1 MSTVKIKQFKLTNDD
16 EIICEVLETDTGDNT
31 AILIRGALRVIES
44 QDFERGIRFFGFR
57 PWMSFND
64 DPKILQTINSGHI
77 IGEITPEDKLIKIYM
92 ETINEIN
99 KVQSKKK
106 KRDINVNA
114 LQDAMDNMSDEELD
128 AYLDSHMTDEIYDP
142 EVFSEDSQNSNV
154 IHFKPKN
161 TLH

>member
-1 MSTVKIKQFKLTNDD
+1 MTKIKQFKLTNDE
-16 EIICEVLETDTGDNT
+16 EIICEVLETETDDNR

-92 ETINEIN
+92 DTINESRYEDTN
-99 KVQSKKK
+99 KVFE
-106 KRDINVNA
+106 RPH
-114 LQDAMDNMSDEELD
+114 
-128 AYLDSHMTDEIYDP
+128 YLDVDYTVKTWIAIKKLRKCL
-142 EVFSEDSQNSNV
+142 VGSNPG
-154 IHFKPKN
+154 IKGIQSFLKEQFPK
-161 TLH
+161 LVK